1 MDRTKQEIQSLVTR
15 HEILHNYLLQKNT
28 WLHSNTRKLN
38 TKSESTCFNCV
49 HKHNQLY
56 SHLDL
61 VTNIYNLNPKPN
73 TCGKHCKGS
82 DHYAP
87 SIYMKE
93 TLGSDQKKNGNLM
106 IKVRGCNKTKT
117 RSQEVIEGDGG
128 GC

>member
-49 HKHNQLY
+49 HKHSQLY

-93 TLGSDQKKNGNLM
+93 TLGSDQKKKWELDDQGQRL
-106 IKVRGCNKTKT
+106 
-117 RSQEVIEGDGG
+117 
-128 GC
+128 